1 MLTRIDLTQL
11 SREQW
16 LALRR
21 DDVTASDV
29 GALFG
34 CHPYRTMRG
43 LYEEKSGEPLPD
55 LDSPVLRRG
64 RLLEDAVAV
73 ACMEARPDLKIE
85 KAGEYIRDP
94 ALRLGAT
101 PDFYV
106 SRISSE
112 PVGELGVMQAK
123 TVSPFVFK
131 REWTEE
137 LPPAHIVLQCLLEMM
152 LTNRSFGIVAA
163 LEIADPHFPLHVYD
177 IPRHPRTEAAIEEAA
192 VEFWRRVREDDPPP
206 MDYTR
211 DGALI
216 ARLFAEEQAGKE
228 IDLTLDNRI
237 VELVD
242 ARDGLA
248 SAIRSATKERDA
260 VEAEIKEKLGD
271 AEIARCPGGRVIT
284 WKSQSRKETVIPAS
298 RFRVLRVNK
307 PTMEQSHGKSTS
319 SSD

>member
-1 MLTRIDLTQL
+1 MLIRTDLTPL

-43 LYEEKSGEPLPD
+43 LHEEKAGEPIPD

-85 KAGEYIRDP
+85 KANEYVRDP
-94 ALRLGAT
+94 GIGMGAT
-101 PDFYV
+101 PDYYV
-106 SRISSE
+106 SRVGSE

-137 LPPAHIVLQCLLEMM
+137 LPPAHVVLQCLMEMM

-177 IPRHPRTEAAIEEAA
+177 IPRHPRTEAAIEEAV

-211 DGALI
+211 DGDLI
-216 ARLFAEEQAGKE
+216 LRLYAEEQAGLE
-228 IDLTLDNRI
+228 IDLTRDNRV
-237 VELVD
+237 VELIE

-248 SAIRSATKERDA
+248 SAIRSAAAEKEA
-260 VEAEIKEKLGD
+260 VEAELKDKLGD
-271 AEIARCPGGRVIT
+271 AERALCPGGRVIT
-284 WKSQSRKETVIPAS
+284 WKSQTRKEFYAPAAT
-298 RFRVLRVNK
+298 FRVLRVNK
-307 PTMEQSHGKSTS
+307 PREQ
-319 SSD
+319 